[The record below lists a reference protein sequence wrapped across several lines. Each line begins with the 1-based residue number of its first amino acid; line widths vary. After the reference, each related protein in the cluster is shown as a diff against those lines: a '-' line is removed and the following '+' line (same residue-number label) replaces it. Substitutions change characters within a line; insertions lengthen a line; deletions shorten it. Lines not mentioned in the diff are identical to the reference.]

1 MNVEF
6 ALRTAAVIAAVALVG
21 SPYLSVAAQ
30 AAIRAALLAYDAAKR
45 HKAGLTRTAA
55 AGLIVAAAWGKVPM
69 PSLSVPTVR
78 PVEVVT
84 PSDAMQ
90 KVVSPVADALKSAP
104 MSDRMLWADLWSKA
118 ALVAAGDAISSE
130 VVFTDTRAMRLFTVL
145 ALDIGW
151 RRIGGHK
158 PGQFDGLREA
168 TEAAFASVIGTA
180 EVPVTKELRAKYAEL
195 CKAIAWAGLNA
206 G

>member
-1 MNVEF
+1 VNVEN
-6 ALRTAAVIAAVALVG
+6 ALRAAAVVAAVALVG
-21 SPYLSVAAQ
+21 APYWSVAAQ
-30 AAIRAALLAYDAAKR
+30 AAIRAALLAVEAAKR

-69 PSLSVPTVR
+69 PSFDVQPARRVQ
-78 PVEVVT
+78 VET
-84 PSDAMQ
+84 PSDAMR
-90 KVVSPVADALKSAP
+90 KVVSPIADALKAAP
-104 MSDRMLWADLWSKA
+104 MSDRMLWAELWNKA
-118 ALVAAGDAISSE
+118 ALVAAGDAISTE

-151 RRIGGHK
+151 RRIGVNK
-158 PGQFDGLREA
+158 PGQFEGLREA
-168 TEAAFASVIGTA
+168 TEAAFASVIGTS

-195 CKAIAWAGLNA
+195 ARAIAWAGLNA